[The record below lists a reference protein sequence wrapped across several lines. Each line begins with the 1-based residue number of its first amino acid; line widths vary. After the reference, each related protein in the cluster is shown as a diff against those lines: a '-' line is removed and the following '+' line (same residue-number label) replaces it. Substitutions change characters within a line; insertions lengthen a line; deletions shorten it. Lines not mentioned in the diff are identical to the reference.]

1 MRWDGNVYLVH
12 TGDIRVA
19 NTNSEYAWRGLNN
32 LTEFTTIGVG
42 R

>member
-1 MRWDGNVYLVH
+1 MYLVH

-19 NTNSEYAWRGLNN
+19 NTKGEYAWRGLNN
-32 LTEFTTIGVG
+32 LTEVTKIGVG